1 MRKKLVDE
9 TPELRMQMDELLVNE
24 FATEEGDNYRL
35 SAKIANGQIELPN
48 GQKNASIYAIRLFN
62 LSSLIHLYLYK

>member
-1 MRKKLVDE
+1 
-9 TPELRMQMDELLVNE
+9 MQMDELLVNE

-48 GQKNASIYAIRLFN
+48 GQKMPLFM
-62 LSSLIHLYLYK
+62 LLGFLTYLR